1 MSRVMVTMP
10 NFGMLGRYWN
20 VMLWNAV
27 RADAVKGGVFKGRVW
42 YHATLSPRPV
52 FARCTVRPRTIRV
65 HVWNRADADDFTAD
79 IGHLDR
85 FIIR

>member
-20 VMLWNAV
+20 VMLWTAV
-27 RADAVKGGVFKGRVW
+27 RADAVRGGVFKGMVT
-42 YHATLSPRPV
+42 YHPPLNYRPV
-52 FARCTVRPRTIRV
+52 FARCEVRPRTIRIRSWGV
-65 HVWNRADADDFTAD
+65 RAEDFTAD